1 MDITLL
7 GNISK
12 NIAVLGV
19 AAYLTTQLT
28 PFRHALNQS
37 QYQLKDMKILLK
49 TWLTLFIVKSR
60 RMPLRLL
67 I

>member
-1 MDITLL
+1 MDIALL
-7 GNISK
+7 GSIIK

-37 QYQLKDMKILLK
+37 QYQFKDKLY
-49 TWLTLFIVKSR
+49 
-60 RMPLRLL
+60 
-67 I
+67 